1 MLKKANPVPSF
12 TVLFCLMVLN
22 LLPAP
27 ELPGGIAGPYTRV
40 SDSEDLGE
48 GQKICLSN
56 KISDDSAGLRTLL

>member
-1 MLKKANPVPSF
+1 
-12 TVLFCLMVLN
+12 MVLN